1 MKEVESNEWLIRCA
15 KSFVFKS
22 AAIAA
27 IVLST
32 LVIGHR
38 VKWPHCECS
47 SVDN

>member
-22 AAIAA
+22 AVIAA

-32 LVIGHR
+32 LTR
-38 VKWPHCECS
+38 LPEK
-47 SVDN
+47 